1 VALVIHSWTNDGKI
15 RAIGRLPK
23 NGRKCRSGVG
33 APGGDVVG
41 VQLADYRRCRLWITC
56 SDHHINPRHHCLGG
70 KGSAD
75 LALSGVGRIAIV
87 GLYRYVDDGEALE
100 FPRQGGR
107 QRVGGSSVVGQ
118 HA

>member
-41 VQLADYRRCRLWITC
+41 
-56 SDHHINPRHHCLGG
+56 S
-70 KGSAD
+70 
-75 LALSGVGRIAIV
+75 
-87 GLYRYVDDGEALE
+87 
-100 FPRQGGR
+100 
-107 QRVGGSSVVGQ
+107 GSSSLTTAAAACGSRAPIITSTPV
-118 HA
+118 ATA

>member
-1 VALVIHSWTNDGKI
+1 VALIIHSWTNDGKI

-56 SDHHINPRHHCLGG
+56 SDHHINPPSPLPRWEGFRGPGSLGSG
-70 KGSAD
+70 PD
-75 LALSGVGRIAIV
+75 CHRRALSIR
-87 GLYRYVDDGEALE
+87 R
-100 FPRQGGR
+100 RW
-107 QRVGGSSVVGQ
+107 
-118 HA
+118 